1 MSIESVKS
9 FQDRAGRTLENTTMD
24 RSPEARIANNLDDVV
39 TLLADIALSLRV
51 LASGS

>member
-1 MSIESVKS
+1 MSLESLQS
-9 FQDRAGRTLENTTMD
+9 LQERAAWSLQDTTMD

-51 LASGS
+51 LASRS